1 MAQLGELLNV
11 IECGASN
18 ILGTGLK
25 GCKTFFKK
33 TTSLWI
39 FPAGTELDSA
49 QEFGE
54 TYINTLK
61 AEGKLIVLKGVRTFA
76 DNSGDN
82 NVEELE
88 DGTKQ
93 VTRLGLY
100 EFACKFVNGLYF
112 HAALSSLSSFGNYDV
127 AFVDRD
133 GNILG
138 TKSASGKFKGFSVG
152 MLQSDRL
159 EWATDAAGQK
169 EGIMFQ
175 LTERSELDDD
185 FIFIQRSQ
193 LSYNPNKVEGVNEVE
208 LSFPSGAS
216 AGTSL
221 TIKAV
226 LKQDGSPFVGLPSS
240 NWGIYLNGAKD
251 EGVSGDDSATGGTY
265 VLTVGT
271 MAASD
276 VVLAEFFDNNNKV
289 VTIDGYQYKAS
300 PKSVVVV

>member
-1 MAQLGELLNV
+1 MANLGALLNV

-18 ILGTGLK
+18 VLGTGLK

-39 FPAGTELDSA
+39 FPAGTELDSD
-49 QEFGE
+49 QEFGL
-54 TYINTLK
+54 TYINQLK
-61 AEGKLIVLKGVRTFA
+61 ADGKLIVLKGVRTFT

-112 HAALSSLSSFGNYDV
+112 HAALRSLSSFGNYDV

-138 TKSASGKFKGFSVG
+138 TKSASGKFKGFSIG
-152 MLQSDRL
+152 MLQNDRL
-159 EWATDAAGQK
+159 EWGTDSAGQK
-169 EGIMFQ
+169 EGIMMQ
-175 LTERSELDDD
+175 LLERDEVDQD
-185 FIFIQRSQ
+185 FIFIQRS
-193 LSYNPNKVEGVNEVE
+193 LLDYNPNKVEGVNEVE
-208 LSFPSGAS
+208 LSYPNGAS

-221 TIKAV
+221 TVKAV
-226 LKQDGSPFVGLPSS
+226 LKADGSPFVGLPAA
-240 NWGIYLNGAKD
+240 NWSVSINGAS
-251 EGVSGDDSATGGTY
+251 ETPSGDDSVEGGTY
-265 VLTVGT
+265 VFTVT
-271 MAASD
+271 SMVASD
-276 VVLAEFFDNNNKV
+276 VVTTQ
-289 VTIDGYQYKAS
+289 TIDGNNSVVTVDDYQYKAS

>member
-1 MAQLGELLNV
+1 MANLGALLNV

-18 ILGTGLK
+18 VLGTGLK

-33 TTSLWI
+33 TTSIWV
-39 FPAGTELDSA
+39 FPAGFELDSTE
-49 QEFGE
+49 EFGE
-54 TYINTLK
+54 TYINQLK
-61 AEGKLIVLKGVRTFA
+61 AEGNLIVLKGVRTFT

-100 EFACKFVNGLYF
+100 EFAAKFVNGLYF

-138 TKSASGKFKGFSVG
+138 TKSAAGKFKGFSVG

-159 EWATDAAGQK
+159 EFATDSVGQK

-175 LTERSELDDD
+175 LLERAELDDD

-193 LSYNPNKVEGVNEVE
+193 LSYNPNKVEGVNEIE
-208 LSFPSGAS
+208 LSYPSGLA

-221 TIKAV
+221 TVKAV
-226 LKQDGSPFVGLPSS
+226 LKTDGSAFAGLPAS
-240 NWGIYLNGAKD
+240 NWAVSVDGAV
-251 EGVSGDDSATGGTY
+251 ETPTGDDSAVDGTY
-265 VLTVGT
+265 VLTIGSVTAGSIVAVET
-271 MAASD
+271 VD
-276 VVLAEFFDNNNKV
+276 GNNKV
-289 VTIDGYQYKAS
+289 VTVDGYQYKAS
-300 PKSVVVV
+300 PKTVVVV

>member
-1 MAQLGELLNV
+1 MANLGALLNV

-18 ILGTGLK
+18 VLGTGLK

-39 FPAGTELDSA
+39 FPAGFELDSTE
-49 QEFGE
+49 EFGQS
-54 TYINTLK
+54 YIDQLK
-61 AEGKLIVLKGVRTFA
+61 AEGNLIVLKGVRTFT

-112 HAALSSLSSFGNYDV
+112 HAALTSLSSFGNYDV
-127 AFVDRD
+127 AFIDRD

-138 TKSASGKFKGFSVG
+138 TKAASGKFKGFSVG

-159 EWATDAAGQK
+159 EWGTDSAGQK
-169 EGIMFQ
+169 EGLMFQ
-175 LTERSELDDD
+175 LLERSELDSDY
-185 FIFIQRSQ
+185 IYIQRSQ
-193 LSYNPNKVEGVNEVE
+193 LTYNPNKVEGVNEIE
-208 LSFPSGAS
+208 LSYPSGAA

-221 TIKAV
+221 TVKAV
-226 LKQDGSPFVGLPSS
+226 LKSDGSPFVGLPAANWVVS
-240 NWGIYLNGAKD
+240 ND
-251 EGVSGDDSATGGTY
+251 GVTETPTGDDSGTGGTY

-271 MAASD
+271 MVGGD
-276 VVLAEFFDNNNKV
+276 VIAVETIDGNNTV
-289 VTIDGYQYKAS
+289 VTIDNYQYKAS
-300 PKSVVVV
+300 PKTVVVV